1 MSAAEL
7 DPQGCCSF
15 MDIQRQQQRQNP
27 GLQGAGCKKDAER
40 IGEKEE
46 KHSMRSEKVST
57 APAPG
62 CHQGSDTQAKGTLL
76 LQYWWNFKA
85 QQRNWELCQK
95 TFISCVA
102 CWVFS
107 ADLLKALSL
116 AWSLINFHSSHS
128 EEGNQCQEPWGFHSM
143 SLPVR
148 WDLTVADSTAM
159 ALVTGTTN
167 CQSWTLLQIP
177 VPTEPIVRQTWTCV
191 LKTQSSCSSAHL
203 QPHDSNVWHLH
214 AQALLLQALLSGFG
228 THLRFLM
235 NSTCTARLFQSLA
248 RSTNAHHWDSTWHP
262 WPYTDKT
269 HGHF

>member
-76 LQYWWNFKA
+76 LQHWWNFKA
-85 QQRNWELCQK
+85 QQRNWVLCQK

-107 ADLLKALSL
+107 ADSLKALSL
-116 AWSLINFHSSHS
+116 AWSLINFHSFHS

-177 VPTEPIVRQTWTCV
+177 VPTGNPIVKNQLWDKLGPVYLKHKAAAAQHTCSPTTAMCGTYM
-191 LKTQSSCSSAHL
+191 LRLYFYKHCFL
-203 QPHDSNVWHLH
+203 
-214 AQALLLQALLSGFG
+214 ALAPI
-228 THLRFLM
+228 
-235 NSTCTARLFQSLA
+235 
-248 RSTNAHHWDSTWHP
+248 WD
-262 WPYTDKT
+262 
-269 HGHF
+269 F